1 MNNNLKNKEE
11 VLRMMSLSDEI
22 NALNLKVKQL
32 VEDLSGTQNVLGSVQ
47 ELTAQLTSKVG
58 ELSSASNS
66 YEFNDVDTTGVN
78 PIPSHTD
85 GVNKRDRVVPTP
97 ENYKEY
103 MPEPVQPVA
112 QPTTAT
118 TKTDGDNRGISEKQ
132 EFVKKTK
139 QSRVAKK
146 KTPVRNN
153 KKKAGGAWG
162 FGNKN
167 D

>member
-1 MNNNLKNKEE
+1 MNDNRLKNKEE
-11 VLRMMSLSDEI
+11 VLKMMSLSDEI

-66 YEFNDVDTTGVN
+66 YEFADVDTTGVN
-78 PIPSHTD
+78 PTPSHAD

-103 MPEPVQPVA
+103 IPEPVQPVA
-112 QPTTAT
+112 QPTKVVHDADMNNVT
-118 TKTDGDNRGISEKQ
+118 TKQ
-132 EFVKKTK
+132 EFTKKTK
-139 QSRVAKK
+139 QGRVAKK
-146 KTPVRNN
+146 KQTP
-153 KKKAGGAWG
+153 KKKGAWG
-162 FGNKN
+162 FGGCK
-167 D
+167 